1 MTFLFWPSR
10 LIASFFC
17 ACLTARSALLVCT
30 AVLVTGC
37 IPSDNQAN
45 IQKRTTLIYLSQ
57 QTCSELSNSD
67 IESPECQSL
76 LKANSSVVLR
86 VPRYLSWNFRFGVS
100 AFDVVREVSLVIWP
114 DRIVAFDGK
123 NYDEYNIKELR
134 VLNND
139 NQQTPNERR
148 RAKATQT
155 DQIDSLEFASHQ
167 VSYLR
172 PVRIDGLEFAGG
184 QESKVS
190 LDAIK
195 RRVEAAN
202 GHLGEYQR
210 AQSTLDTFEMY
221 RPGVCIEAENS
232 ASTSSQEA
240 PMPTGCVLATIFYTS
255 QVNKDVGVICQAP
268 KAFDGTVFPK
278 KLFCRLH
285 GQFQLRLVKDEPFY
299 INYSYPVF
307 LEGRVLPYSWAYVH
321 ERLQNWFKTLDVTDQ
336 VAR

>member
-17 ACLTARSALLVCT
+17 ARLCARSALLVCA

-100 AFDVVREVSLVIWP
+100 AFDVVREGSLVIWP
-114 DRIVAFDGK
+114 DRIVAFDGQNYAEYK
-123 NYDEYNIKELR
+123 NRDVKVLR
-134 VLNND
+134 ND
-139 NQQTPNERR
+139 NHITPNERR
-148 RAKATQT
+148 RAKATQS
-155 DQIDSLEFASHQ
+155 DQIDSIEFVRSQ
-167 VSYLR
+167 ESKLR
-172 PVRIDGLEFAGG
+172 PVPINRLEFAGG
-184 QESKVS
+184 QESNVS
-190 LDAIK
+190 LGAIK
-195 RRVEAAN
+195 RRLETTN

-210 AQSTLDTFEMY
+210 TPSTLDTFEMY
-221 RPGVCIEAENS
+221 RPRVCIEAANS
-232 ASTSSQEA
+232 ALTSNQEA
-240 PMPTGCVLATIFYTS
+240 SMPTGCALATIFFTS
-255 QVNKDVGVICQAP
+255 QVNKDVGVICQTP
-268 KAFDGTVFPK
+268 KAFDGAAVIPR
-278 KLFCRLH
+278 LFCRLH
-285 GQFQLRLVKDEPFY
+285 GQFQLRLVKGEPFY
-299 INYSYPVF
+299 INYSYPVDF
-307 LEGRVLPYSWAYVH
+307 EGSRPPYSWAYAH
-321 ERLQNWFKTLDVTDQ
+321 ERLQNWFKSMDVTDQ